1 MDPTIGAVQS
11 NRSGVHDL
19 PSEMVEQTRYYRD
32 GVLSLGALMTV
43 CSQARQIY
51 QERPKAT
58 LFALIRS
65 SS

>member
-1 MDPTIGAVQS
+1 MDPTTGAVQS

-19 PSEMVEQTRYYRD
+19 PSEMVEQIMYCID
-32 GVLSLGALMTV
+32 GVLYLGALMTV
-43 CSQARQIY
+43 CSQARPIY

-65 SS
+65 ST